1 MMFCGIRKSRVRCRA
16 GTVTIEFAIVA
27 TAFLSLLIFALQLGF
42 RTYAQIALD
51 YATIRAA
58 RALAVDSQKKLS
70 GSQGGFQTSTFCP
83 LLAPFLQCS
92 NVLIALRP
100 ISSDYI
106 TDSQINPPTLI
117 GSLTQPSTFNAGGSG
132 SLMLLQVTYLGP
144 TLAWPYSWGGTASY
158 NGATGSALVASA
170 PYENEY

>member
-1 MMFCGIRKSRVRCRA
+1 MTSRSAKRSLADRKS
-16 GTVTIEFAIVA
+16 GTVTIEFAMIA

-42 RTYAQIALD
+42 RSYAQIALD
-51 YATIRAA
+51 FATIKAA
-58 RALAVDSQKKLS
+58 RTLAVDSQQKLS
-70 GSQGGFQTSTFCP
+70 GSRSGFQTATFCP
-83 LLAPFLQCS
+83 LLAPFLKCS

-106 TDSQINPPTLI
+106 SDSQTNPPTI
-117 GSLTQPSTFNAGGSG
+117 TGTLTLPSTFSAGGSG

-144 TLAWPYSWGGTASY
+144 TLAWPYAWGGTASY